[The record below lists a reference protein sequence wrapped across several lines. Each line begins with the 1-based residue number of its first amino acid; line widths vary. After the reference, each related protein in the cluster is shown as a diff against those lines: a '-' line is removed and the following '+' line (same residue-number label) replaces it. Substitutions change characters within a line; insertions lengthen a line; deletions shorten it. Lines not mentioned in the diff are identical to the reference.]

1 MKNISGID
9 LSYET
14 KTEIPTE
21 ALESNAVFISV
32 WRKFAES
39 FQNADIAT
47 RDGLAIGWPDVPL
60 TMYNII
66 FLARNVEDAGT
77 LKARVHEAT
86 SFARTKRQAGL
97 VTVCHELL
105 EGQTRFALDDIFES
119 EGYMPALT
127 LTGMAG
133 NILPLA
139 APGHPDLRIE
149 RAEDNGVTVTDI
161 NCLAY
166 GLAVETGRASL
177 LRKSFWQNAFSYV
190 AFIGDRPVATA
201 TVIVQRECLY
211 LALVATVPEAQG
223 KGYGQAVVRHAM
235 QRAHEATG
243 LTRTILHATQ
253 AGYPLYDGLGYR
265 SAAHFTGYAPRPTQ

>member
-21 ALESNAVFISV
+21 ALESHAVFTSV
-32 WRKFAES
+32 WRQFAES
-39 FQNADIAT
+39 FENADIAT

-60 TMYNII
+60 TMYNNI
-66 FLARNVEDAGT
+66 FLERNVEDSGT
-77 LKARVHEAT
+77 LKARVHEAA
-86 SFARTKRQAGL
+86 SFARTKRQTGL

-105 EGQTRFALDDIFES
+105 ENQTRFELDDIFES

-149 RAEDNGVTVTDI
+149 RAEDNGVSVTDI

-166 GLAVETGRASL
+166 GFAVETGRASL
-177 LRKSFWQNAFSYV
+177 LQPSFWQSAFSYV

-201 TVIVQRECLY
+201 TVIVQSECLY

-223 KGYGQAVVRHAM
+223 KGYGQAVVRHSL

-253 AGYPLYDGLGYR
+253 AGYSLYDGLGYR
-265 SAAHFTGYAPRPTQ
+265 ATAHFTGYAPRPTQ

>member
-1 MKNISGID
+1 MKKNIGID
-9 LSYET
+9 LLDDT
-14 KTEIPTE
+14 KTEITTDV
-21 ALESNAVFISV
+21 LESVAVFVSV
-32 WRKFAES
+32 WRQFAES

-47 RDGLAIGWPDVPL
+47 RNGLSISWPDVPL
-60 TMYNII
+60 AIYNNI
-66 FLARNVEDAGT
+66 FLVRKVEDPEILT
-77 LKARVHEAT
+77 ARVQQAT
-86 SFARTKRQAGL
+86 SLARTKGKAGL
-97 VTVCHELL
+97 ITVCHELL
-105 EGQTRFALDDIFES
+105 RGHARSRVDAIFER
-119 EGYMPALT
+119 EGYIQAIP

-133 NILPLA
+133 NILPLE

-177 LRKSFWQNAFSYV
+177 LQPSFWQGAFPDVAFS
-190 AFIGDRPVATA
+190 GDRAVATV

-211 LALVATVPEAQG
+211 LALVATLPEAQG
-223 KGYGQAVVRHAM
+223 KGYGQAVVSHSL

-265 SAAHFTGYAPRPTQ
+265 ATAHFTGYAPRPTQ

>member
-21 ALESNAVFISV
+21 ALESNAVFASV

-39 FQNADIAT
+39 FENADIAT

-60 TMYNII
+60 TMYNNI
-66 FLARNVEDAGT
+66 FLARNVKDAEI
-77 LKARVHEAT
+77 LKARVHDAT
-86 SFARTKRQAGL
+86 SFARAKRQAGL

-105 EGQTRFALDDIFES
+105 EGQTRFELDDIFES
-119 EGYMPALT
+119 EGYMPAIT

-139 APGHPDLRIE
+139 APSHRDLRIE

-166 GLAVETGRASL
+166 GFTLKTGRASL
-177 LRKSFWQNAFSYV
+177 LRKSFWQSAFSYV
-190 AFIGDRPVATA
+190 AFIGDRPVGTA

-223 KGYGQAVVRHAM
+223 KGYGQAVVRHAL
-235 QRAHEATG
+235 QRAYEATG
-243 LTRTILHATQ
+243 LKRTILHATQ
-253 AGYPLYDGLGYR
+253 VGYPLYDGLGYR
-265 SAAHFTGYAPRPTQ
+265 TAAHFTGYAPRPTQ

>member
-1 MKNISGID
+1 MKNISGIGMSD
-9 LSYET
+9 DT

-21 ALESNAVFISV
+21 VLESNAIFISV
-32 WRKFAES
+32 WRQFAES
-39 FQNADIAT
+39 FQNSDITT

-60 TMYNII
+60 TMYNNI
-66 FLARNVEDAGT
+66 FLVRNTEDTAI
-77 LKARVHEAT
+77 LRARVHEAAA
-86 SFARTKRQAGL
+86 FARTKRQPGL

-105 EGQTRFALDDIFES
+105 RDQARVEVDAIFENQ
-119 EGYMPALT
+119 GYMPAIP

-149 RAEDNGVTVTDI
+149 RAEDNGVTVTEI

-166 GLAVETGRASL
+166 GFALETGRASL
-177 LRKSFWQNAFSYV
+177 LRTSFWQRAFPYV
-190 AFIGDRPVATA
+190 AFSGDRAVATA

-211 LALVATVPEAQG
+211 LGLVATIPEAQG
-223 KGYGQAVVRHAM
+223 KGYAQAVVRHSL
-235 QRAHEATG
+235 QKAHEATG

-253 AGYPLYDGLGYR
+253 AGYSLYDGLGYR
-265 SAAHFTGYAPRPTQ
+265 AAAHFTCYAPRPTQ

>member
-1 MKNISGID
+1 MKNNSGID
-9 LSYET
+9 LSDDT
-14 KTEIPTE
+14 KTEIPAE
-21 ALESNAVFISV
+21 ILESNAVFVSV

-60 TMYNII
+60 TMFNII

-97 VTVCHELL
+97 VTVCNELL
-105 EGQTRFALDDIFES
+105 EGQALSELDAVFES
-119 EGYMPALT
+119 EGYMPAIT

-149 RAEDNGVTVTDI
+149 RAEDNGVTVTDT

-166 GLAVETGRASL
+166 GFPVETGRASL
-177 LRKSFWQNAFSYV
+177 LQPSFWRGAFSYV
-190 AFIGDRPVATA
+190 AFIRDRPVATA

-223 KGYGQAVVRHAM
+223 KGYGQAVVRHSL

-253 AGYPLYDGLGYR
+253 AGYSLYDGLGYR
-265 SAAHFTGYAPRPTQ
+265 ATAHLTGYAPRPTQ

>member
-1 MKNISGID
+1 MKKNIGID
-9 LSYET
+9 LLDDT
-14 KTEIPTE
+14 KTEITTDV
-21 ALESNAVFISV
+21 LESVAVFVSV
-32 WRKFAES
+32 WRQFAES

-47 RDGLAIGWPDVPL
+47 RNGLSISWPDVPL
-60 TMYNII
+60 AIYNNI
-66 FLARNVEDAGT
+66 FLVRKVEDPEILT
-77 LKARVHEAT
+77 ARVQQAT
-86 SFARTKRQAGL
+86 SLARTKGKAGL
-97 VTVCHELL
+97 ITVCHELL
-105 EGQTRFALDDIFES
+105 RGHARSRVDAIFER
-119 EGYMPALT
+119 EGYIQAIP

-133 NILPLA
+133 NILPLE

-190 AFIGDRPVATA
+190 AFIGDRPVTTA

-223 KGYGQAVVRHAM
+223 EGYGQAVVRHTL

-253 AGYPLYDGLGYR
+253 AGYSLYDRLGYR
-265 SAAHFTGYAPRPTQ
+265 EVAHFTGYAPRPTQ